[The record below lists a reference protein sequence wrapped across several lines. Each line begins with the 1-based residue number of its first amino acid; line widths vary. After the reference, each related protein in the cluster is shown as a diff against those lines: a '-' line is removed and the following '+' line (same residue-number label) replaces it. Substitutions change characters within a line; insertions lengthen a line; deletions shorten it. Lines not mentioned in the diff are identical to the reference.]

1 MTALIT
7 GMTACNSPYEV
18 VALANDVF
26 PNNDAI
32 HIPINSC
39 SSYSSKPLTFTYG
52 ELIQR
57 IDLVSAAWEE
67 SLVKGPVALILENR
81 VDFFIHWLGLNKL
94 GICVVPISA
103 ELQDE
108 EIRYQL
114 EHSNVRT
121 LLCLEEHLERLSLM
135 SAKLVAP
142 VSCLSTDTLTPSDA
156 SVVKEPKLVGLD
168 DECAILYTSGST
180 GKPKGCILSNEYF
193 IQQGVW
199 YASQGG
205 YMNLRQ
211 GRERL
216 LTPLPLTHMNAMAV
230 SSMAMFMT
238 GGCLIQIDRFHPSS
252 WWDTVRVSQATAL
265 HYLGVLPAM
274 LLSMPADARDNFSG
288 QVRFGFGAGVNPIH
302 HAPFEDRFGF
312 PLVEA
317 WAMTETGAGGVI
329 AANEEPRHVGACCFG
344 RPTALVEWDIVD
356 EFGCAVPAG
365 VAGELRVRSASAD
378 ASKGFFTGYLNDVE
392 ATKEVWRDG
401 WLNTGDV
408 VRADLAGSLYFVDRL
423 KNIIRRSGENISA
436 VEVESI
442 IADHSLVRLA
452 VAIAVPDE
460 IRGEEVAVCVVLEQQ
475 EAACLNAAQ
484 LIYHFAA
491 AKLAYYK
498 TPGWLIFKD
507 VLPVTASQKPMR
519 SRIKQIANSAVTSGH
534 AFDLREWKSKR
545 QR

>member
-7 GMTACNSPYEV
+7 GMTECNSPYEV
-18 VALANDVF
+18 VALASDVF

-32 HIPINSC
+32 HIPDNSC
-39 SSYSSKPLTFTYG
+39 TSYSKKQLTLTYR

-67 SLVKGPVALILENR
+67 NLVEGPVALILENR

-94 GICVVPISA
+94 GSCVVPISA

-114 EHSNVRT
+114 EHSNIRT
-121 LLCLEEHLERLSLM
+121 LLCLEEHLERLSLI
-135 SAKLVAP
+135 SAKLAAP
-142 VSCLSTDTLTPSDA
+142 VPCLSTKTLTPQDA
-156 SVVKEPKLVGLD
+156 SVVKEPKLISLD
-168 DECAILYTSGST
+168 HECAILYTSGST
-180 GKPKGCILSNEYF
+180 GKPKGCILSNDYF

-205 YMNLRQ
+205 YMSLRR

-252 WWDTVRVSQATAL
+252 WWDTVRVSRATAL

-317 WAMTETGAGGVI
+317 WAMTESGAGGVI
-329 AANEEPRHVGACCFG
+329 AANEEPRHVGTSCFG

-356 EFGCAVPAG
+356 ELGCSVPAG

-408 VRADLAGSLYFVDRL
+408 ARADSDGSLYFVDRL

-436 VEVESI
+436 VEVEST
-442 IADHSLVRLA
+442 IAAHSLVRLA

-460 IRGEEVAVCVVLEQQ
+460 IRGDEVAVCVVLEDQ
-475 EAACLNAAQ
+475 EAACLNTAQ

-491 AKLAYYK
+491 ARLAYYK
-498 TPGWLIFKD
+498 TPGWLIFND
-507 VLPVTASQKPMR
+507 TLPVTASQKPMR
-519 SRIKQIANSAVTSGH
+519 SKIKQIANSAVNSGH
-534 AFDLREWKSKR
+534 AFDLRKWKSKR
-545 QR
+545 RR